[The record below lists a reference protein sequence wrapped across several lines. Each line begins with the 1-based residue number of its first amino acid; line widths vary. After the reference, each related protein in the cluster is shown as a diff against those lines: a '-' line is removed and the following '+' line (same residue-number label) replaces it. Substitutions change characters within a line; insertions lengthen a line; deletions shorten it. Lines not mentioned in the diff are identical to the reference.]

1 MNKNKSN
8 FNNKVEDIS
17 FKEILNLIKRNKFFI
32 LKIFLFLLGATTIYS
47 YTIPK
52 TYEGEFRIVLDT
64 TDEETLL
71 PDIGGAIAIAKEALD
86 SIGQGGPA
94 APESLATEVKIL
106 ESPSVL
112 KPIFLYAKNEYT
124 KSGIDVEKLTYKKWL
139 ENQIFI
145 ELLEGTSVLE
155 IKYQDK
161 KKDLI
166 IPVLNRISE
175 AYKKYSNRDKIA
187 SIKSSIKYT
196 ENQIENYRI
205 ETDLLNRKLDSFRIK
220 YGIVMPIFSLDEA
233 EEPPLP
239 PEANPLT
246 RLAVLNREIEYL
258 SKIYTSNS
266 PTIKRLRLEKEAV
279 LNYIEKFGAGVI
291 GIPNPD
297 DEENLTSQEI
307 LLNYKELERKTY
319 RSNFILEYLESN
331 LLNLKLSEARS
342 ETPWELILP
351 PTVLEFPVA
360 PSKRKI
366 VLTGFIISLL
376 VSISIAA
383 AKEKIKGNVFDR
395 EELKK
400 ILPYFIIGHLSYFNN
415 MNNQTRIKSIV
426 NLLNQKDKL
435 NITFFQVG
443 DIPKEQINL
452 LIDNLVN
459 YMPQNN
465 FTLAENIAPT
475 NKNNLNVILVNL
487 GELSKDKL
495 YQSIDEIEILGL
507 DIFGVI
513 IFDKNLKITK

>member
-8 FNNKVEDIS
+8 FDNKVEDIS
-17 FKEILNLIKRNKFFI
+17 FKEILNLIKRNQFFI

-71 PDIGGAIAIAKEALD
+71 PDIGAIATAKEALD
-86 SIGQGGPA
+86 SIGLGGPA
-94 APESLATEVKIL
+94 APESLATEVTIL

-139 ENQIFI
+139 ENQVFI
-145 ELLEGTSVLE
+145 ELLAGTSVLE
-155 IKYQDK
+155 IKYQDE

-187 SIKSSIKYT
+187 SIKSSIQYT
-196 ENQIENYRI
+196 ENQVDNYRI
-205 ETDLLNRKLDSFRIK
+205 KTNLLNRKLDSFRIK

-233 EEPPLP
+233 EPLP

-246 RLAVLNREIEYL
+246 RLAILNREIEYL

-291 GIPNPD
+291 GIPNPN

-319 RSNFILEYLESN
+319 RSNFILEYLENS
-331 LLNLKLSEARS
+331 LLNLKLLEAKS

-366 VLTGFIISLL
+366 VLIGFIVSLL
-376 VSISIAA
+376 VSISIAI
-383 AKEKIKGNVFDR
+383 AKEKIKGTVFDK

-400 ILPYFIIGHLSYFNN
+400 ISPYLIIGHLSYFKNE
-415 MNNQTRIKSIV
+415 NNQKRILSMV
-426 NLLNQKDKL
+426 NLLNQKDNL
-435 NITFFQVG
+435 NITFFTVG
-443 DIPKEQINL
+443 DIPNEQINL
-452 LIDNLVN
+452 LLNNLKN
-459 YMPQNN
+459 YMPKTN
-465 FTLAENIAPT
+465 FTLSENIT
-475 NKNNLNVILVNL
+475 SINKNNLKVILVNL
-487 GELSKDKL
+487 GELSKDKF
-495 YQSIDEIEILGL
+495 YESIKEIEILGL
-507 DIFGVI
+507 DIFGLI
-513 IFDKNLKITK
+513 IFDKNLKIP

>member
-1 MNKNKSN
+1 MNKNESN

-17 FKEILNLIKRNKFFI
+17 FKEIFNLIKRNKFFI

-71 PDIGGAIAIAKEALD
+71 PDIGAIATAKEALD
-86 SIGQGGPA
+86 SIGLGGPA
-94 APESLATEVKIL
+94 APESLATEVTIL

-139 ENQIFI
+139 ENQVFI
-145 ELLEGTSVLE
+145 ELLAGTSVLE
-155 IKYQDK
+155 IKYQDE

-187 SIKSSIKYT
+187 SIKSSIQYT
-196 ENQIENYRI
+196 ENQVDNYRI
-205 ETDLLNRKLDSFRIK
+205 ETNLLNRKLDSFRIK

-233 EEPPLP
+233 EPLP
-239 PEANPLT
+239 PETNPLT

-297 DEENLTSQEI
+297 DVENLTSQEI
-307 LLNYKELERKTY
+307 LLSYRELERKTY
-319 RSNFILEYLESN
+319 RSNFILEYLENS
-331 LLNLKLSEARS
+331 LLNLKLEEAKS

-366 VLTGFIISLL
+366 VLIGFIISLL
-376 VSISIAA
+376 VSISIAI
-383 AKEKIKGNVFDR
+383 AKEKIKGTVFDK

-400 ILPYFIIGHLSYFNN
+400 ISPYLIIGHLSYFKN
-415 MNNQTRIKSIV
+415 MNNQKRILSIV
-426 NLLNQKDKL
+426 NLLNQKDNL
-435 NITFFQVG
+435 NITFFTVG
-443 DIPKEQINL
+443 DIPNEQINL
-452 LIDNLVN
+452 LLNNLKN
-459 YMPQNN
+459 YMPKTN
-465 FTLAENIAPT
+465 FTLSENITST
-475 NKNNLNVILVNL
+475 NKNNLKVILVNL
-487 GELSKDKL
+487 GELSKDKF
-495 YQSIDEIEILGL
+495 YESIKEIEILGL
-507 DIFGVI
+507 DIFGLI
-513 IFDKNLKITK
+513 IFDKNLKIK

>member
-1 MNKNKSN
+1 MNKNESN

-17 FKEILNLIKRNKFFI
+17 FKEIFNLIKRNKFFI

-71 PDIGGAIAIAKEALD
+71 PDIGAIATAKEALD
-86 SIGQGGPA
+86 SIGLGGPA
-94 APESLATEVKIL
+94 APESLATEVTIL

-139 ENQIFI
+139 ENQVFI
-145 ELLEGTSVLE
+145 ELLAGTSVLE
-155 IKYQDK
+155 IKYQDE

-187 SIKSSIKYT
+187 SIKSSIQYT
-196 ENQIENYRI
+196 ENQVDNYRI
-205 ETDLLNRKLDSFRIK
+205 ETNLLNRKLDSFRIK

-233 EEPPLP
+233 EPLP
-239 PEANPLT
+239 PETNPLT

-297 DEENLTSQEI
+297 DVENLTSQEI
-307 LLNYKELERKTY
+307 LLSYRELERKTY
-319 RSNFILEYLESN
+319 RSNFILEYLENS
-331 LLNLKLSEARS
+331 LLNLKLEEAKS

-366 VLTGFIISLL
+366 VLIGFIISLL
-376 VSISIAA
+376 VSISIAI
-383 AKEKIKGNVFDR
+383 AKEKIKGTVFDK

-400 ILPYFIIGHLSYFNN
+400 ISPYLIIGHLSYFKNE
-415 MNNQTRIKSIV
+415 NNQKRILSMV
-426 NLLNQKDKL
+426 NLLNQKDNL
-435 NITFFQVG
+435 NITFFTVG
-443 DIPKEQINL
+443 DIPNEQINL
-452 LIDNLVN
+452 LLNNLKN
-459 YMPQNN
+459 YMPKTN
-465 FTLAENIAPT
+465 FTLSENITST
-475 NKNNLNVILVNL
+475 NKNNLKVILVNL
-487 GELSKDKL
+487 GELSKDKF
-495 YQSIDEIEILGL
+495 YESIKEIEILGL
-507 DIFGVI
+507 DIFGLI
-513 IFDKNLKITK
+513 IFDKNLKIK

>member
-32 LKIFLFLLGATTIYS
+32 LKIFLILLGATTIYS

-52 TYEGEFRIVLDT
+52 VYEGEFRIVLDLE
-64 TDEETLL
+64 DEDTLL
-71 PDIGGAIAIAKEALD
+71 PDIGAIATAKEALD
-86 SIGQGGPA
+86 TIGIGGLA
-94 APESLATEVKIL
+94 APESLATEVTIL

-124 KSGIDVEKLTYKKWL
+124 KSGIDVEKLTYKKWI
-139 ENQIFI
+139 ENQVFI
-145 ELLEGTSVLE
+145 DLLTGTSVLE
-155 IKYQDK
+155 IKYQDE

-187 SIKSSIKYT
+187 SIKSSIQYT
-196 ENQIENYRI
+196 ENQVENYRV
-205 ETDLLNRKLDSFRIK
+205 ETNLLNRKLDSFRIK
-220 YGIVMPIFSLDEA
+220 YGIVMPIFSLEEA
-233 EEPPLP
+233 ETTPLP

-246 RLAVLNREIEYL
+246 RLSVLNREIEYL
-258 SKIYTSNS
+258 SKIYTSKS

-297 DEENLTSQEI
+297 DVENLTSQEI
-307 LLNYKELERKTY
+307 LLSYKELERKTY
-319 RSNFILEYLESN
+319 RSNFILEYLENS
-331 LLNLKLSEARS
+331 LLNLKLSEAKS

-366 VLTGFIISLL
+366 VLTGFILSLL
-376 VSISIAA
+376 VSISIALA
-383 AKEKIKGNVFDR
+383 NEKIKGTVFDK

-400 ILPYFIIGHLSYFNN
+400 ISPYLVIGHLSYFKNI
-415 MNNQTRIKSIV
+415 NNQKRILSIV
-426 NLLNQKDKL
+426 NLLNQKNNL
-435 NITFFQVG
+435 NVTFFTVG
-443 DIPKEQINL
+443 DIPKEQVNL
-452 LIDNLVN
+452 LLNNLTN
-459 YMPQNN
+459 YMPKTN
-465 FTLAENIAPT
+465 FTLSENITST
-475 NKNNLNVILVNL
+475 NKNNLKVILANL
-487 GELSKDKL
+487 GELSKDKF
-495 YQSIDEIEILGL
+495 YESIEEIEILGL
-507 DIFGVI
+507 DIFGLI
-513 IFDKNLKITK
+513 IFDKNLKIS

>member
-17 FKEILNLIKRNKFFI
+17 LKEILNLIKRNQFFI

-71 PDIGGAIAIAKEALD
+71 PDIGAIATAKEALD
-86 SIGQGGPA
+86 SIGLGGPA
-94 APESLATEVKIL
+94 APESLATEVTIL

-139 ENQIFI
+139 ENQVFI
-145 ELLEGTSVLE
+145 ELLAGTSVLE
-155 IKYQDK
+155 IKYQDE

-187 SIKSSIKYT
+187 SIKSSIQYT
-196 ENQIENYRI
+196 ENQVDNYRI
-205 ETDLLNRKLDSFRIK
+205 ETNLLNRKLDSFRIK

-233 EEPPLP
+233 EPLP
-239 PEANPLT
+239 PETNPLT

-297 DEENLTSQEI
+297 DVENLTSQEI
-307 LLNYKELERKTY
+307 LLSYRELERKTY
-319 RSNFILEYLESN
+319 RSNFILEYLENS
-331 LLNLKLSEARS
+331 LLNLKLEEAKS

-366 VLTGFIISLL
+366 VLIGFIISLL
-376 VSISIAA
+376 VSISIAI
-383 AKEKIKGNVFDR
+383 AKEKIKGTVFDK

-400 ILPYFIIGHLSYFNN
+400 ISPYLIIGHLSYFKN
-415 MNNQTRIKSIV
+415 MNNQKRILSIV
-426 NLLNQKDKL
+426 NLLNQKDNL
-435 NITFFQVG
+435 NITFFTVG
-443 DIPKEQINL
+443 DIPNEQINL
-452 LIDNLVN
+452 LLNNLKN
-459 YMPQNN
+459 YMPKTN
-465 FTLAENIAPT
+465 FTLSENITST
-475 NKNNLNVILVNL
+475 NKNNLKVILVNL
-487 GELSKDKL
+487 GELSKDKF
-495 YQSIDEIEILGL
+495 YESIKEIEILGL
-507 DIFGVI
+507 DIFGLI
-513 IFDKNLKITK
+513 IFDKNLKIK